1 MEYIYEI
8 AILIVFLILI
18 FVVVFLKKQQ
28 VKKEKERAIAE
39 LRSKAKKKVVKQG
52 AKIANNNLAIG
63 EVGQSGGIISKKI
76 ISTGTSKEKIA
87 KWVDT
92 SSYEDDVKQEQRVL
106 ALPTIQ
112 ENEEEM
118 KKIIIRS
125 LILLVDDSLVVR
137 KYVGDLLRKNNYDL
151 VIKTDGW
158 EAITYL
164 NGNSQKPDLIITD
177 IQMPNMDGFQLIEA
191 IRKEK
196 KFNSVPIIVI
206 SAHVEAHDHL
216 ILMEEENIQGF
227 IRKPF
232 EDADL
237 TVQTKYLLDN
247 Y

>member
-1 MEYIYEI
+1 MDYVYEI
-8 AILIVFLILI
+8 ATFLVLTFII
-18 FVVVFLKKQQ
+18 FVIIKKSNI
-28 VKKEKERAIAE
+28 KKENQKI
-39 LRSKAKKKVVKQG
+39 LNDIKTKNKTVKTIKKV
-52 AKIANNNLAIG
+52 IDNNLSMG
-63 EVGQSGGIISKKI
+63 KVQNSGGIISNKVI
-76 ISTGTSKEKIA
+76 PSSLYKEKIA

-92 SSYEDDVKQEQRVL
+92 KSYEDDVNQNITNVPL
-106 ALPTIQ
+106 IQ
-112 ENEEEM
+112 QSEEEM
-118 KKIIIRS
+118 KKNTIRS

-137 KYVGDLLRKNNYDL
+137 KYVGDLLRKYNYDL

-164 NGNSQKPDLIITD
+164 NGNYQKPDLIITD

-206 SAHVEAHDHL
+206 SAHVEAYDHL

-227 IRKPF
+227 VKKPF
-232 EDADL
+232 EDIDL
-237 TVQTKYLLDN
+237 TLQAKYLLNN